1 MEPNLVKEKQSLEL
15 LFCACMEN
23 GTPENFLSLAKQ
35 AEKIATLIDPKQAQ
49 EIQEATHMKGFLE
62 PHFIGTVRASGDLW
76 ISKTRAGTQCY
87 VYFAGNQK

>member
-1 MEPNLVKEKQSLEL
+1 
-15 LFCACMEN
+15 MEN
-23 GTPENFLSLAKQ
+23 GTPEDFLLLAKQ
-35 AEKIATLIDPKQAQ
+35 AEKIALKLNPTRTK
-49 EIQEATHMKGFLE
+49 EINKAEKMKYFLE